1 MAYVHIRIDDT
12 FYKAVREVLDSKL
25 KTAPSSFVRRVFL
38 DTLLIYNHED
48 VESTEAALREM
59 GLKYEAQGIPT
70 LILKMAQDWHTCIG
84 IDMENFSWVVGEKL
98 VSKLMGYLHGPD
110 GPRHRRELERF
121 LGDTPSVPARRGDP
135 R

>member
-12 FYKAVREVLDSKL
+12 FYKAVREVLESKL
-25 KTAPSSFVRRVFL
+25 KTDPSSFVRRVFL

-48 VESTEAALREM
+48 VESTEAALSKM

-98 VSKLMGYLHGPD
+98 VRKLMGYLRGPD
-110 GPRHRRELERF
+110 ASSHRRVLERF
-121 LGDTPSVPARRGDP
+121 LGDIPDVPVRRGDP